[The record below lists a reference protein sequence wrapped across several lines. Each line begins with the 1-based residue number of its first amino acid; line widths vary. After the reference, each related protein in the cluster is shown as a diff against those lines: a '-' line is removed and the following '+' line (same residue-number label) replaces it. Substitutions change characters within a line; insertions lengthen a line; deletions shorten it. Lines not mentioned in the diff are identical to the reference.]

1 MLLPGGAE
9 SLGKAEY
16 ELRSG
21 TQAPLAGTLCRIVLH
36 QREQDG
42 RLSLVVQGLAR
53 GLVLKETQALPYSR
67 GHVQLLPDSEALL
80 AGARI
85 SARYLRQHPLNL
97 PAPSEAAAQ
106 RLLALSS
113 ASKEL
118 IHYFDYETALLS
130 IDADGTLSPL
140 NQLNAS
146 ASGAIASCKDAVH
159 AALVKVRSTLP
170 TSQVCLDRAL
180 IEPY

>member
-1 MLLPGGAE
+1 
-9 SLGKAEY
+9 
-16 ELRSG
+16 
-21 TQAPLAGTLCRIVLH
+21 LH

-118 IHYFDYETALLS
+118 IHYFDYEAALLS

-146 ASGAIASCKDAVH
+146 AIASCKDAVH
-159 AALVKVRSTLP
+159 ATLVKVRSTLP

-180 IEPY
+180 IEPN